1 MSSSEEEHVCM
12 EWACVKD
19 WSDDP
24 PLGKFRVLWAG
35 HYDKVSQGQ
44 QIFVSNVR
52 FTFVAR
58 RQHLGLG
65 IPFVLYQNQEGRW
78 PNLGI
83 LLHEHGR
90 PSLVVSHSVHARE
103 DDMVRAICWTFAAT
117 GAFIHAKFLWASVPW
132 KKPSI

>member
-65 IPFVLYQNQEGRW
+65 IPYHLYYIRTRRAAGRTW
-78 PNLGI
+78 ESFCTSMGG
-83 LLHEHGR
+83 LHWSCHKVCMPER
-90 PSLVVSHSVHARE
+90 MA
-103 DDMVRAICWTFAAT
+103 W
-117 GAFIHAKFLWASVPW
+117 
-132 KKPSI
+132 